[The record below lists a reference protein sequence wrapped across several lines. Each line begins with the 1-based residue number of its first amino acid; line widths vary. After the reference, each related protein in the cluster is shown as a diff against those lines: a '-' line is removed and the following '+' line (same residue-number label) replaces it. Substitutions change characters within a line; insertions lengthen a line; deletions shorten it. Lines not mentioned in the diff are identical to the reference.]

1 MDAMVTAR
9 VPAEIKKQATETLR
23 ELGSS
28 PSEVINQLYSYVAT
42 CGALPEFAEPGH
54 GQTAAFAVRRD
65 PNSKT
70 LSPEQQ
76 QRLLAIRL
84 VRDMAVE
91 DWGED
96 EGKSYRQI
104 IEEGK
109 RAKHE
114 ALSGY

>member
-1 MDAMVTAR
+1 
-9 VPAEIKKQATETLR
+9 
-23 ELGSS
+23 
-28 PSEVINQLYSYVAT
+28 
-42 CGALPEFAEPGH
+42 
-54 GQTAAFAVRRD
+54 
-65 PNSKT
+65 
-70 LSPEQQ
+70 
-76 QRLLAIRL
+76 
-84 VRDMAVE
+84 MAVE